1 MVIVLRFKLYI
12 CLIIFALLITGFV
25 MFQDKHREIGRASPV
40 FDGVSNPY
48 FVINNI
54 FGVSSIYV
62 WDKDTKKKQL
72 LKLEFARISYLLLP
86 KSDRHL
92 YYRAVRGGV
101 GSMKKITFSTKKI
114 EIISRFSDMA
124 FCVSDILPDNK
135 LLVSYAP
142 WIDTRTF
149 FVGRTL
155 GDWTLAYL
163 DVDTGQMEN
172 LLQKSSS
179 INSPKSIRGTDD
191 ILFNYFLS
199 FEDPREFKI
208 YNLKTK
214 EERYLPIE
222 VHVDQWC
229 YDDKNNRIYFQGK
242 GFVWEY
248 DMASEKLRKLFA
260 FKEAID
266 FLVKHP
272 VEMKFLVKFSN
283 NPKTMFYVDADGV
296 MSKFFSI

>member
-1 MVIVLRFKLYI
+1 MRFKLYI

-25 MFQDKHREIGRASPV
+25 MFQDKNREIGRASPV

-135 LLVSYAP
+135 LLVAYAP
-142 WIDTRTF
+142 WVDTHSF
-149 FVGRTL
+149 FVGRTS
-155 GDWTLAYL
+155 GDWKLASL
-163 DVDTGQMEN
+163 NLDTGKIQDFLPKN
-172 LLQKSSS
+172 SI
-179 INSPKSIRGTDD
+179 INSPKSIRGTDS
-191 ILFNYFLS
+191 ILFRYSDAFKD
-199 FEDPREFKI
+199 DPREFKT

-242 GFVWEY
+242 CFVWEY

-260 FKEAID
+260 FKEEID

-296 MSKFFSI
+296 VSKFFSI